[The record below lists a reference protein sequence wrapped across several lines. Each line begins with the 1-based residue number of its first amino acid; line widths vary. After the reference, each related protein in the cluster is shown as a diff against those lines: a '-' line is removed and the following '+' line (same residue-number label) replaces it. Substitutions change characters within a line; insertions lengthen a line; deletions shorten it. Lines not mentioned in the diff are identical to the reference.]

1 MVSVGGN
8 ASAAT
13 RPSAGAAA
21 LGELGSVQ
29 QRSRRVQVVRRLVH
43 HRGAMA
49 GFVMIVILILTALL
63 SPVIATHDPIGVSS
77 DTLRPP
83 SREHL
88 MGTDNFGRDIFSRVV
103 YGARISLQM
112 GIVAVLIGTTA
123 GTIVGLVAGN
133 YGGKTDT
140 LLMRIIDALMAFP
153 GILLALTIAAVLGT
167 GIFNAMIAVGI
178 SWIPQFARLVRSN
191 VLQVKAMPYVEAAR
205 SIGAN
210 DTRLIARHIFPNVTT
225 PILVLSTLGI
235 ASAILIGASLS
246 FLGLGAQ
253 PPTAEWGAI
262 LNQGRQYMRQAWW
275 MMTFPGIAIT
285 ITVMSANLIGDG
297 LRDALDPRMKV

>member
-1 MVSVGGN
+1 MISIGKAPVAERESLNG
-8 ASAAT
+8 AT
-13 RPSAGAAA
+13 LHQEGDARH
-21 LGELGSVQ
+21 
-29 QRSRRVQVVRRLVH
+29 RSRRAEVFRRLVH
-43 HRGAMA
+43 HKGAMS
-49 GFVMIVILILTALL
+49 GFVILFILVLTALL
-63 SPVIATHDPIGVSS
+63 APVIATHDPIEVSS
-77 DTLRPP
+77 DNLQSP
-83 SREHL
+83 SGAHL

-103 YGARISLQM
+103 FGARISLQM

-123 GTIVGLVAGN
+123 GTVIGLVAGH
-133 YGGKTDT
+133 YGGLTDT
-140 LLMRIIDALMAFP
+140 LLMRVIDALMAFP

-178 SWIPQFARLVRSN
+178 SWIPQFARLVRGN
-191 VLQVKAMPYVEAAR
+191 VLQVNAMPYVEAAR
-205 SIGAN
+205 SMGASN
-210 DTRLIARHIFPNVTT
+210 RRLIVRHVFPNVTT

-262 LNQGRQYMRQAWW
+262 LNQGRQYMRHAWW

-285 ITVMSANLIGDG
+285 ITVMSANLLGDG
-297 LRDALDPRMKV
+297 LRDALDPRMKI